1 MKKLLFTLLVLCVSQ
16 VSHAQLISGSLL
28 ESGRDVLGKPDFTI
42 ASKSS
47 GTVVVELSV
56 NRLGVVTGCKVI
68 GEGTTIKS
76 TPSVMNAQN
85 ASKKLKFTAG
95 TRYAEFEMVRV
106 KYTYTKVN
114 QTVEG

>member
-1 MKKLLFTLLVLCVSQ
+1 MKKLLSAFVVLLLTHTSQ
-16 VSHAQLISGSLL
+16 AQLISGSLM
-28 ESGRDVLGKPDFTI
+28 ESGRDVIGKPDFKLT
-42 ASKSS
+42 SKTD

-56 NRLGVVTGCKVI
+56 NRLGVVTGCRVI
-68 GEGTTIKS
+68 GEGTSIKS

-106 KYTYTKVN
+106 KYVYVKAKPV
-114 QTVEG
+114 VEG